1 MQQHVKILG
10 WLYII
15 YAAIIDVIAV
25 ILFAV
30 LGGAGALSGD
40 RQAFFVTSAVGV
52 GIAALL
58 FVISIPG
65 ILAGIG
71 LFKYQQWARILALV
85 LAVLHMLSFPL
96 GTALGIYA
104 FWVLLNPQVTP
115 LFERPA
121 VPRAA

>member
-1 MQQHVKILG
+1 MQHHVKILG
-10 WLYII
+10 WLYIV
-15 YAAIIDVIAV
+15 YAAIIDVVAL
-25 ILFAV
+25 ILFAI
-30 LGGAGALSGD
+30 LGGAGAISGD

-58 FVISIPG
+58 FAISIPG

-71 LFKYQQWARILALV
+71 LLKYQQWARILELV
-85 LAVLHMLSFPL
+85 LAVLHILSFPL

-104 FWVLLNPQVTP
+104 FWVLTNPQVTP

-121 VPRAA
+121 VPRAV

>member
-1 MQQHVKILG
+1 MQQHVKVLG

-15 YAAIIDVIAV
+15 YAAIIDIVAL

-40 RQAFFVTSAVGV
+40 RQAFFVTSAVGI
-52 GIAALL
+52 GIAVLL

-85 LAVLHMLSFPL
+85 LAVLHLFSFPL

-104 FWVLLNPQVTP
+104 FWVLLNPEVTP

-121 VPRAA
+121 VTRVA